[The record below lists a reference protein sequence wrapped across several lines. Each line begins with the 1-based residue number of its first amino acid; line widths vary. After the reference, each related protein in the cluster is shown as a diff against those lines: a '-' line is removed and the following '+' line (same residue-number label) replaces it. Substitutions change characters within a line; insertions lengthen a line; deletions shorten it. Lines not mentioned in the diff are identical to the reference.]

1 MIFRDGDFKKVV
13 PVADSFDP
21 ANHTININA
30 CEVKYLGRLL
40 GSDLLSEIRAY
51 AAEPDPETE
60 QFEKF
65 EELLSLCQLA
75 IGNIC
80 FSDLIQGQS
89 VMISQGGITVTSSE
103 SEKSA
108 SDSRLNALREE
119 LRNTGFNALE
129 SVLSHLYLNSE
140 SFTSFAP
147 KQSLLP
153 LLANFERYHSLSG
166 SMLSFFALQPII
178 ERHEMAINEWLGNA
192 LYNELLELPDS
203 DTSVKKMVKYHACS
217 YLALFSTASGLL
229 ELPVKVGEMG
239 VFIYPFSESLMAS
252 PRRQGDL
259 NMIGNTVAALSKA
272 AESSRFKLEKL
283 LKDNAEDLG
292 LAVPTTSA
300 ESMPFSPSRGTVAL

>member
-1 MIFRDGDFKKVV
+1 MIFRDGDFKRVV
-13 PVADSFDP
+13 SVADSFDP
-21 ANHTININA
+21 TNHSININA

-129 SVLSHLYLNSE
+129 SVLSHLYLNSD

-153 LLANFERYHSLSG
+153 LLANFEEYHSLSG

-178 ERHEMAINEWLGNA
+178 KRTEMALKETLTNSVYTQLV
-192 LYNELLELPDS
+192 ELSDA
-203 DTSVKKMVKYHACS
+203 DTSYKQDLKYHACS
-217 YLALFSTASGLL
+217 FLALSATAAGLQ

-239 VFIYPFSESLMAS
+239 VFIYPFSESLVVS
-252 PRRQGDL
+252 PRRQAETAS
-259 NMIGNTVAALSKA
+259 IASTVTALKAA

-300 ESMPFSPSRGTVAL
+300 ESMPFSPSRGTVVL